1 VTKFQSYLR
10 KNIGA
15 CHEARQWADE
25 RTAREAWDE
34 CERAD
39 WLLWWVFVALGNDA
53 GYIYAATAY
62 ATALRRTIE
71 GTSVEMCAI
80 VRAAIRFED
89 LGYDATM
96 EAHNGAKPVRAERMQ
111 AELDAYQMKTQG
123 NQNEIL
129 TLYVYDTATR
139 EVVAEISGETNAACE
154 RVAADQYGDTDRF
167 AATYSPAFGAADGL
181 IATADCD
188 AIDFEDVA

>member
-96 EAHNGAKPVRAERMQ
+96 EAHNSAKPVRAERMRCECKGWCGCHKPGWPAGKTCDCKTEQ
-111 AELDAYQMKTQG
+111 A
-123 NQNEIL
+123 
-129 TLYVYDTATR
+129 
-139 EVVAEISGETNAACE
+139 
-154 RVAADQYGDTDRF
+154 
-167 AATYSPAFGAADGL
+167 
-181 IATADCD
+181 
-188 AIDFEDVA
+188 EDVA